1 MEFHKP
7 NVMQNKKVLVG
18 ASVISI
24 LIYIGVLSFL
34 LIKIYNQETE
44 KFNFKYREI
53 VDKSVE
59 WMLANN
65 KGNGFEKANY
75 ILDGVSLDFVD
86 FINKNK
92 IIDTAEFNET
102 IYKQFSKILDN
113 YQNVDSNL
121 ISFLKFQKYNVPFK
135 SSLII
140 QDLNLI
146 DYDKVL
152 SIKKA
157 AELTVENS
165 TNPPS
170 ENAVLVYQYQFVG
183 NHFNMRVDYFIDFSN
198 KKKEVLNKVALS
210 AVLGTF
216 SLLVVT
222 IVFLLTLRNLLREKK
237 LSQMKTDFI
246 NNMTHEL
253 KTPLSTISIASR
265 SLENKEILNS
275 PEKVVE
281 TAKIISRQNSHL
293 SKQINHLLEISK
305 WERGQFEL
313 DRKWVDINNLV
324 KGIVES
330 FRWENKDKQ
339 IEIDE
344 KYTDETVKVSI
355 DETMITSAILNILTN
370 AVKYNHGTPKVSTKI
385 WVDNELNISF
395 TDNGIGIP
403 KDEIA
408 HIFDKFYRVSTGN
421 IHNVKGLGLGLFYVK
436 QIIEAHRGIISVT
449 SKLGQ
454 GSTFTIK
461 LPIDGKN

>member
-1 MEFHKP
+1 M
-7 NVMQNKKVLVG
+7 NNKKILVG
-18 ASVISI
+18 ASIISI

-34 LIKIYNQETE
+34 LIKIYNQENE

-75 ILDGVSLDFVD
+75 ILDGVSQNFVD

-92 IIDTAEFNET
+92 IIDTVEFKET

-113 YQNVDSNL
+113 YQTVDSNL
-121 ISFLKFQKYNVPFK
+121 IGFLKVQNYNVPFK
-135 SSLII
+135 STLII
-140 QDLNLI
+140 QDLKLI
-146 DYDKVL
+146 DFEQTL
-152 SIKKA
+152 PIKSSNDTIINIKSA
-157 AELTVENS
+157 PT
-165 TNPPS
+165 
-170 ENAVLVYQYQFVG
+170 ENAILVYQYQFVG
-183 NHFNMRVDYFIDFSN
+183 NHFNMRVDFYIDFTN
-198 KKKEVLNKVALS
+198 KKKEVLSKVALS
-210 AVLGTF
+210 AVLAVI
-216 SLLVVT
+216 SLFVVT
-222 IVFLLTLRNLLREKK
+222 IVFLLTLRNLLKEKK

-265 SLENKEILNS
+265 SLENQEILNS
-275 PEKVVE
+275 PDKVVE
-281 TAKIISRQNSHL
+281 TAKVISRQNAHL

-313 DRKWVDINNLV
+313 DKKRIDINDLV
-324 KGIVES
+324 KGIAES

-339 IEIDE
+339 VDIEENYADNNI
-344 KYTDETVKVSI
+344 KISI
-355 DETMITSAILNILTN
+355 DETMITSAIFNILTN
-370 AVKYNHGTPKVSTKI
+370 AVKYNHNNPKISIKI
-385 WVDNELNISF
+385 WVDNEINISI
-395 TDNGIGIP
+395 TDNGIGIA

-408 HIFDKFYRVSTGN
+408 HIFDKFYRVPTGN

-436 QIIEAHRGIISVT
+436 QIVEAHKGTISVT
-449 SKLGQ
+449 SKLEQ
-454 GSTFTIK
+454 GSTFIIK

>member
-1 MEFHKP
+1 MEFHKT
-7 NVMQNKKVLVG
+7 NAMRNKRLLIG

-34 LIKIYNQETE
+34 LIKIYNQENE

-75 ILDGVSLDFVD
+75 ILDGVSLNFVD
-86 FINKNK
+86 FISKNK
-92 IIDTAEFNET
+92 IIDTVEFNET

-113 YQNVDSNL
+113 YQTVDSNL
-121 ISFLKFQKYNVPFK
+121 ISFLKLQKYNIPFK
-135 SSLII
+135 STLII
-140 QDLNLI
+140 QELKLVDFE
-146 DYDKVL
+146 KVL
-152 SIKKA
+152 SIKKVD
-157 AELTVENS
+157 ESNVI
-165 TNPPS
+165 TNERLPS

-183 NHFNMRVDYFIDFSN
+183 NHFNMRVDYYIDFSN
-198 KKKEVLNKVALS
+198 KKEEVLNRVALS
-210 AVLGTF
+210 AILATF
-216 SLLVVT
+216 SLFVIT
-222 IVFLLTLRNLLREKK
+222 IVFLLTLRNLLKEKK

-265 SLENKEILNS
+265 SLENQEILNS

-281 TAKIISRQNSHL
+281 TAKIISRQNTHL

-330 FRWENKDKQ
+330 FRLENKDKQ

-344 KYTDETVKVSI
+344 KYTEESVKISI
-355 DETMITSAILNILTN
+355 DETMITSAIINILTN
-370 AVKYNHGTPKVSTKI
+370 AVKYNSSTPKISTRI
-385 WVDNELNISF
+385 WIDNGLNISI

-403 KDEIA
+403 KDEIV

-436 QIIEAHRGIISVT
+436 QIIEAHKGVISVT

-454 GSTFTIK
+454 GSTFNIK

>member
-1 MEFHKP
+1 M
-7 NVMQNKKVLVG
+7 NNKRILIG
-18 ASVISI
+18 ASVLSI

-34 LIKIYNQETE
+34 IVKIYNQETE

-75 ILDGVSLDFVD
+75 ILDGVSQNFVD
-86 FINKNK
+86 FINQNK
-92 IIDTAEFNET
+92 IIDTAEFKET
-102 IYKQFSKILDN
+102 IYRQFTKILDS

-121 ISFLKFQKYNVPFK
+121 VGFLKVQNYNVPFK
-135 SSLII
+135 STLII
-140 QDLNLI
+140 RELKLI
-146 DYDKVL
+146 DFDQIMP
-152 SIKKA
+152 IK
-157 AELTVENS
+157 TVEDVFEIDTS
-165 TNPPS
+165 APS

-183 NHFNMRVDYFIDFSN
+183 NHFNMRVDYYIDFTN
-198 KKKEVLNKVALS
+198 KKKEVLSKVALS
-210 AVLGTF
+210 AVLAAI

-222 IVFLLTLRNLLREKK
+222 LVFLLTLRNLLREKK

-265 SLENKEILNS
+265 SLENQEILSN
-275 PEKVVE
+275 PEKVVK
-281 TAKIISRQNSHL
+281 TAKVISRQNAHL

-313 DRKWVDINNLV
+313 DRKRVDINDLV

-330 FRWENKDKQ
+330 FRWDNKDKP
-339 IEIDE
+339 IEIVE
-344 KYTDETVKVSI
+344 EYAGEIAKISI
-355 DETMITSAILNILTN
+355 DETMITSAIFNILTN
-370 AVKYNHGTPKVSTKI
+370 AVKYNQNNPIISIKI
-385 WVDNELNISF
+385 WADNDLCISI
-395 TDNGIGIP
+395 TDNGIGIA
-403 KDEIA
+403 KDEIV
-408 HIFDKFYRVSTGN
+408 HIFDKFYRVCTGN

-436 QIIEAHRGIISVT
+436 QIVEAHNGTISVT
-449 SKLGQ
+449 SKLGL
-454 GSTFTIK
+454 GSIFTIK

>member
-1 MEFHKP
+1 MEFRIIEAM
-7 NVMQNKKVLVG
+7 NNKRILIC
-18 ASVISI
+18 ASVLSI

-34 LIKIYNQETE
+34 LVKIYNQESE

-75 ILDGVSLDFVD
+75 ILDGVSQNFVD
-86 FINKNK
+86 FINQNK
-92 IIDTAEFNET
+92 IIDTAEFKET
-102 IYKQFSKILDN
+102 IYKQFTKILDS

-121 ISFLKFQKYNVPFK
+121 VGFLKIQNYNVPFK
-135 SSLII
+135 STLII
-140 QDLNLI
+140 RELKLI
-146 DYDKVL
+146 DFDQIL
-152 SIKKA
+152 PIK
-157 AELTVENS
+157 TVENVLGIDTS
-165 TNPPS
+165 APS

-183 NHFNMRVDYFIDFSN
+183 NHFNMRVDYYIDFTN
-198 KKKEVLNKVALS
+198 KKKEVLSKVALS
-210 AVLGTF
+210 AALAAI
-216 SLLVVT
+216 SLFVVT
-222 IVFLLTLRNLLREKK
+222 LVFLLTLRNLLREKK

-265 SLENKEILNS
+265 SLENQEILSN

-281 TAKIISRQNSHL
+281 TAKVISRQNAHL

-313 DRKWVDINNLV
+313 DMKRVDINDLV

-330 FRWENKDKQ
+330 FRWDNKDKSLEI
-339 IEIDE
+339 IEEYAGEIA
-344 KYTDETVKVSI
+344 KTSI
-355 DETMITSAILNILTN
+355 DETMITSAIFNILAN
-370 AVKYNHGTPKVSTKI
+370 AVKYNRNNPTISIKV
-385 WVDNELNISF
+385 WADNDLCISIA
-395 TDNGIGIP
+395 DNGIGIA
-403 KDEIA
+403 KDEIV
-408 HIFDKFYRVSTGN
+408 HIFDKFYRVYTGN

-436 QIIEAHRGIISVT
+436 QIVEAHKGTISVT

-454 GSTFTIK
+454 GSIFTIK

>member
-1 MEFHKP
+1 MEFRIVESM
-7 NVMQNKKVLVG
+7 NNKRILIS
-18 ASVISI
+18 ASVLSI

-34 LIKIYNQETE
+34 LVKIYNQETE

-75 ILDGVSLDFVD
+75 ILDGVSQNFVN
-86 FINKNK
+86 FINQNK
-92 IIDTAEFNET
+92 IIDTTQFKET
-102 IYKQFSKILDN
+102 IYAQFSKILDK

-135 SSLII
+135 STLII
-140 QDLNLI
+140 QELKLI
-146 DYDKVL
+146 DFDQVLPIKSVQDIFENDK
-152 SIKKA
+152 
-157 AELTVENS
+157 S
-165 TNPPS
+165 TPG
-170 ENAVLVYQYQFVG
+170 ENAVLVYQYQFMG
-183 NHFNMRVDYFIDFSN
+183 NHFSMRVDYYIDFTN
-198 KKKEVLNKVALS
+198 KKKEVLSKVALS
-210 AVLGTF
+210 AVLAAI

-222 IVFLLTLRNLLREKK
+222 FVFLLTLRNLLREKK

-265 SLENKEILNS
+265 SLENQEILSN

-281 TAKIISRQNSHL
+281 TAKVISRQNAHL

-313 DRKWVDINNLV
+313 DRKWVDINDLV

-330 FRWENKDKQ
+330 FRWDNKDKSVK
-339 IEIDE
+339 IVEEYAGEIA
-344 KYTDETVKVSI
+344 KISI
-355 DETMITSAILNILTN
+355 DETMITSAIFNILTN
-370 AVKYNHGTPKVSTKI
+370 AVKYNQNNPTISIKV
-385 WVDNELNISF
+385 WADNDLCISIA
-395 TDNGIGIP
+395 DNGIGIA
-403 KDEIA
+403 KDEVE

-436 QIIEAHRGIISVT
+436 QIVEAHNGTISVT

-454 GSTFTIK
+454 GSIFFIK

>member
-1 MEFHKP
+1 MEFGIIEAM
-7 NVMQNKKVLVG
+7 NNKRILIG
-18 ASVISI
+18 ASVLSI

-34 LIKIYNQETE
+34 IVKIYKQETE

-75 ILDGVSLDFVD
+75 ILDGVSQNFVN
-86 FINKNK
+86 FINQNK
-92 IIDTAEFNET
+92 IIDTAEFKET
-102 IYKQFSKILDN
+102 IYTQFTKILDN

-121 ISFLKFQKYNVPFK
+121 VGFLKFQKYNVPFK
-135 SSLII
+135 STLII
-140 QDLNLI
+140 RELKLI
-146 DYDKVL
+146 DFDQIL
-152 SIKKA
+152 PIK
-157 AELTVENS
+157 TVEDVFEIDTS
-165 TNPPS
+165 APS

-183 NHFNMRVDYFIDFSN
+183 NHFNMRVDYYIDFSN
-198 KKKEVLNKVALS
+198 KKKEVLSKVALS
-210 AVLGTF
+210 AVLAAI

-222 IVFLLTLRNLLREKK
+222 LVFLLTLRNLLREKK

-265 SLENKEILNS
+265 SLENQEILSN

-281 TAKIISRQNSHL
+281 TAKVISRQNAHL

-313 DRKWVDINNLV
+313 DRKWVDVNDLV

-330 FRWENKDKQ
+330 FRWDNKDKSL
-339 IEIDE
+339 EIVE
-344 KYTDETVKVSI
+344 EYAGEIAKTSI
-355 DETMITSAILNILTN
+355 DETMITSAIFNIFTN
-370 AVKYNHGTPKVSTKI
+370 AVKYNQNNPTISIKV
-385 WVDNELNISF
+385 WADNDLFISIA
-395 TDNGIGIP
+395 DNGIGIA
-403 KDEIA
+403 KDEIV

-436 QIIEAHRGIISVT
+436 QIVEAHNGTISVT

-454 GSTFTIK
+454 GSIFTIK

>member
-1 MEFHKP
+1 MEFRIVESM
-7 NVMQNKKVLVG
+7 NNKRILIG
-18 ASVISI
+18 ASVLSI

-34 LIKIYNQETE
+34 LVKIYNQETE

-75 ILDGVSLDFVD
+75 ILDGVSQNFVD
-86 FINKNK
+86 FINQNK
-92 IIDTAEFNET
+92 IIDTAEFKET
-102 IYKQFSKILDN
+102 IYKQFTKILDS

-121 ISFLKFQKYNVPFK
+121 VGFLKVQNYNVPFK
-135 SSLII
+135 STLII
-140 QDLNLI
+140 RELKLI
-146 DYDKVL
+146 DFDQIMP
-152 SIKKA
+152 IK
-157 AELTVENS
+157 TVEDVFGIDTS
-165 TNPPS
+165 APS
-170 ENAVLVYQYQFVG
+170 ENAVLAYQYQFVG
-183 NHFNMRVDYFIDFSN
+183 NHFNMRVDYYIDFTN
-198 KKKEVLNKVALS
+198 KKKEVLSKVALS
-210 AVLGTF
+210 AALAAI

-222 IVFLLTLRNLLREKK
+222 FVFLLTLRNLLREKK

-265 SLENKEILNS
+265 SLENQEILSN

-281 TAKIISRQNSHL
+281 TAKVISRQNAHL

-313 DRKWVDINNLV
+313 DRKRVDINDLV

-330 FRWENKDKQ
+330 FRWDSKDKP
-339 IEIDE
+339 IEIVE
-344 KYTDETVKVSI
+344 EYAQGIAKISI
-355 DETMITSAILNILTN
+355 DETMITSAIFNILTN
-370 AVKYNHGTPKVSTKI
+370 AVKYNRNNPTISIKI
-385 WVDNELNISF
+385 WADNDLCISIA
-395 TDNGIGIP
+395 DNGIGIA
-403 KDEIA
+403 KDEIV

-436 QIIEAHRGIISVT
+436 QIVEAHKGTISVT

-454 GSTFTIK
+454 GSIFTIK
-461 LPIDGKN
+461 LPIDGEN

>member
-1 MEFHKP
+1 M
-7 NVMQNKKVLVG
+7 NNKRILIG
-18 ASVISI
+18 ASVLSI

-34 LIKIYNQETE
+34 IVKIYKQETE

-75 ILDGVSLDFVD
+75 ILDGVSRNFVD
-86 FINKNK
+86 FINQNK
-92 IIDTAEFNET
+92 IIDTAEFKET
-102 IYKQFSKILDN
+102 IYRQFTKILDS

-121 ISFLKFQKYNVPFK
+121 VGFLKIQNYNVPFK
-135 SSLII
+135 STLII
-140 QDLNLI
+140 RELKLI
-146 DYDKVL
+146 DFDQIMP
-152 SIKKA
+152 IK
-157 AELTVENS
+157 TVEDVFEIDTS
-165 TNPPS
+165 APS
-170 ENAVLVYQYQFVG
+170 ENGVLVYQYQFVG
-183 NHFNMRVDYFIDFSN
+183 NHFNMRVDYYIDFTN
-198 KKKEVLNKVALS
+198 KKKEVLSKVALS
-210 AVLGTF
+210 AVLAAI

-222 IVFLLTLRNLLREKK
+222 LVFLLTLRNLLREKK

-265 SLENKEILNS
+265 SLENQEILSN

-281 TAKIISRQNSHL
+281 TAKVISRQNAHL

-313 DRKWVDINNLV
+313 DRKRVDINDLV

-330 FRWENKDKQ
+330 FRWDNKDKYL
-339 IEIDE
+339 EIVEVYAGDIA
-344 KYTDETVKVSI
+344 KISI
-355 DETMITSAILNILTN
+355 DETMITSAIFNILAN
-370 AVKYNHGTPKVSTKI
+370 AVKYNRNNPTISIKVWADS
-385 WVDNELNISF
+385 DLCISIS
-395 TDNGIGIP
+395 DNGIGIA
-403 KDEIA
+403 KNEIV

-436 QIIEAHRGIISVT
+436 QIVEAHKGTISVT
-449 SKLGQ
+449 SKPGQ

-461 LPIDGKN
+461 LPIDDKN

>member
-1 MEFHKP
+1 M
-7 NVMQNKKVLVG
+7 NNKRILIG
-18 ASVISI
+18 ASVLSI

-34 LIKIYNQETE
+34 IVKIYKQETE

-75 ILDGVSLDFVD
+75 ILDGVSQNFVN
-86 FINKNK
+86 FINQNK
-92 IIDTAEFNET
+92 IIDTAEFKET
-102 IYKQFSKILDN
+102 IYKQFTKILDS

-121 ISFLKFQKYNVPFK
+121 VGFLKVQNYNVPFK
-135 SSLII
+135 STLII
-140 QDLNLI
+140 RELKLI
-146 DYDKVL
+146 DFDQSL
-152 SIKKA
+152 PIK
-157 AELTVENS
+157 TVEDVFEIDTS
-165 TNPPS
+165 APS

-183 NHFNMRVDYFIDFSN
+183 NHFNMRVDYYIDFSN
-198 KKKEVLNKVALS
+198 KKKEVLSKVALS
-210 AVLGTF
+210 AVLAAI
-216 SLLVVT
+216 SLFVVT
-222 IVFLLTLRNLLREKK
+222 LVFLLTLRNLLREKK

-265 SLENKEILNS
+265 SLENQEVLSNPK
-275 PEKVVE
+275 KVVE
-281 TAKIISRQNSHL
+281 TAKVISRQNAHL

-313 DRKWVDINNLV
+313 DRKWVDINDLV
-324 KGIVES
+324 KGIVDS
-330 FRWENKDKQ
+330 FRWDNKDKAL
-339 IEIDE
+339 EITE
-344 KYTDETVKVSI
+344 EYNAKNIKVNV
-355 DETMITSAILNILTN
+355 DETMLTSAIFNILTN
-370 AVKYNHGTPKVSTKI
+370 AVKYNHNNPTISIKV
-385 WVDNELNISF
+385 WDDNDLNISI
-395 TDNGIGIP
+395 TDNGIGIA

-408 HIFDKFYRVSTGN
+408 HIFDKFYRVPTGN

-436 QIIEAHRGIISVT
+436 QIAEAHNGTISVT

-454 GSTFTIK
+454 GSTFSIK

>member
-1 MEFHKP
+1 M
-7 NVMQNKKVLVG
+7 NNKRILIG
-18 ASVISI
+18 ASVLSM

-34 LIKIYNQETE
+34 LVKIYNQETE

-75 ILDGVSLDFVD
+75 ILDGVSRNFVD
-86 FINKNK
+86 FINQNK
-92 IIDTAEFNET
+92 IIDTAEFKET
-102 IYKQFSKILDN
+102 IYRQFTKILDS

-121 ISFLKFQKYNVPFK
+121 VGFLKVQNYNVPFK
-135 SSLII
+135 STLII
-140 QDLNLI
+140 RELKLI
-146 DYDKVL
+146 DFDQIL
-152 SIKKA
+152 PIK
-157 AELTVENS
+157 TVEDVFEIDTS
-165 TNPPS
+165 APT

-183 NHFNMRVDYFIDFSN
+183 NHFNMRVDYYIDFTN
-198 KKKEVLNKVALS
+198 KKKEVLSKVALS
-210 AVLGTF
+210 AVLAAI

-222 IVFLLTLRNLLREKK
+222 LVFLLTLRNLLREKK

-265 SLENKEILNS
+265 SLENQEILSN

-281 TAKIISRQNSHL
+281 TAKVISRQNAHL

-313 DRKWVDINNLV
+313 DRKRVDINDLV

-330 FRWENKDKQ
+330 FRWDNKDKP
-339 IEIDE
+339 IEIVE
-344 KYTDETVKVSI
+344 EYAGEIAKISI
-355 DETMITSAILNILTN
+355 DETMITSAIFNILTN
-370 AVKYNHGTPKVSTKI
+370 AVKYNQNNPIISIKI
-385 WVDNELNISF
+385 WADNDLCISI
-395 TDNGIGIP
+395 TDNGIGIA
-403 KDEIA
+403 KDEIV

-436 QIIEAHRGIISVT
+436 QIVEAHKGTISVT
-449 SKLGQ
+449 SKPGQ

-461 LPIDGKN
+461 LPIDDKN